1 MSEFRVHHQVSE
13 LIKILGLPGGAGPE
27 LYVDLLL
34 KNRTPYVTTQVSAHS
49 AKRKIAEFTQT
60 PVEFLQKYD
69 ELKSKNN
76 RDLDAF
82 VYLLSKLSEDKDT
95 VAVLQQNAVALQMPM
110 DKVVLPASGSKMSEQ
125 EVSEL
130 RNQLL
135 SVASS
140 GATSQASEVFKKM
153 MREKQSRKNLSL
165 KLPELSSWVLER
177 PNLTGDF
184 VTSPGTSEPAVALG
198 TLPLGVQEL
207 AIVQDLLMVMT
218 GTEGKYTLLRPPQDQ
233 SLGRTFVVD
242 QSLDISLREVA
253 NRILPVCTMYSAV
266 VRFIEDKLSFEYGV
280 VNHALCGAMK
290 TLIKEYSILT
300 AQLEHQFRQ
309 GQLPLQ
315 RFWFYIQPCKQTMEI
330 LASIAQAIDRGAST
344 GGAVLSLL
352 HERTAAMIGDTRA
365 QNLCLFLTQSAC
377 APYFEIL
384 EKWIYKGI
392 IKDPYCEFMIEE
404 HEALRKEKLQ
414 QEYND
419 AYWEQHYTI
428 CRDRI
433 PVFLEA
439 VADKILRTGKYLNVI
454 RECGRDPKC
463 PHAEEILYT
472 LKERQYVEHIERAY
486 QYASKVLLDH
496 ILDDRELMPR
506 LRSIKRYFLLEQG
519 DFFVHLMDITT
530 EEMKKQV
537 DEIIPSRLESLLE
550 LALRTSQAKSDTF
563 KDDLRVALLPYDLI
577 TQLLRI
583 ISIKSRVEK
592 SIIQEI
598 DPTEIHIS
606 CLEAFSFDYVVRW
619 PESLIL
625 SRKALTRYQILFR
638 HLYYCKHVERILCNL
653 WVLNKAA
660 KQYTLHSSKWYAAAF
675 ALRQRMLH
683 LVQNLQYYMMFE
695 VIEPNWQIME
705 TKLKQVS
712 TIDDVLDIHT
722 DFLNMCLKDCM
733 LTDPELLKIVSKLML
748 VCVTFANC
756 IQRMTETM
764 NVEGEASFRVD
775 TTDAK
780 TKDKDRAES
789 KKYKT
794 ATKVASEHVD
804 QLIGSEEFASTI
816 DNFDSNFSTLLVGL
830 LDQLSLFSTTDCEHN
845 MTNIIHRLD
854 FNGFYTEGLER
865 VAAERRSKEYQEEG
879 QDQGAS
885 GSSLT
890 SVSSLS
896 SRARSDSAGGS
907 QKPGGKGT

>member
-1 MSEFRVHHQVSE
+1 M
-13 LIKILGLPGGAGPE
+13 KKANT
-27 LYVDLLL
+27 LL
-34 KNRTPYVTTQVSAHS
+34 
-49 AKRKIAEFTQT
+49 
-60 PVEFLQKYD
+60 
-69 ELKSKNN
+69 
-76 RDLDAF
+76 
-82 VYLLSKLSEDKDT
+82 
-95 VAVLQQNAVALQMPM
+95 
-110 DKVVLPASGSKMSEQ
+110 
-125 EVSEL
+125 
-130 RNQLL
+130 
-135 SVASS
+135 
-140 GATSQASEVFKKM
+140 
-153 MREKQSRKNLSL
+153 
-165 KLPELSSWVLER
+165 
-177 PNLTGDF
+177 GDF
-184 VTSPGTSEPAVALG
+184 V
-198 TLPLGVQEL
+198 GV
-207 AIVQDLLMVMT
+207 
-218 GTEGKYTLLRPPQDQ
+218 
-233 SLGRTFVVD
+233 
-242 QSLDISLREVA
+242 
-253 NRILPVCTMYSAV
+253 
-266 VRFIEDKLSFEYGV
+266 
-280 VNHALCGAMK
+280 
-290 TLIKEYSILT
+290 SILT

-352 HERTAAMIGDTRA
+352 HERTVTMIGDTRA

-433 PVFLEA
+433 PVFLET
-439 VADKILRTGKYLNVI
+439 VADKILRTGKIPQVI

-472 LKERQYVEHIERAY
+472 LKERQYVSTLNTPISMQAG
-486 QYASKVLLDH
+486 
-496 ILDDRELMPR
+496 
-506 LRSIKRYFLLEQG
+506 SIKRYFLLEQG

-550 LALRTSQAKSDTF
+550 LALRTSQAKSDNF

-583 ISIKSRVEK
+583 SPST
-592 SIIQEI
+592 IIQEI
-598 DPTEIHIS
+598 DPTEINIS

-625 SRKALTRYQILFR
+625 SRKVGGKIYKSSQVLTIPRKSITSPQKSSQVNTRHYKSSQANALTRYQILFR
-638 HLYYCKHVERILCNL
+638 HLFYCKHVERILCNL

-660 KQYTLHSSKWYAAAF
+660 KQYTLHSSRWYAAAF

-705 TKLKQVS
+705 TKLRQVS

-748 VCVTFANC
+748 
-756 IQRMTETM
+756 RMTETM

-775 TTDAK
+775 TTDPK
-780 TKDKDRAES
+780 GKDKDKSES
-789 KKYKT
+789 RKYRT
-794 ATKVASEHVD
+794 AAKLSLVLYTFFNQGVLDVVPVRGIRTREL
-804 QLIGSEEFASTI
+804 LIGSEEFASTI
-816 DNFDSNFSTLLVGL
+816 ANFDSNFSTLLVSL

-865 VAAERRSKEYQEEG
+865 VAAERRSKEYEG
-879 QDQGAS
+879 EAQDQAGAS

-896 SRARSDSAGGS
+896 SRARSDSAGTSHRPGS
-907 QKPGGKGT
+907 KGT